1 MDVEAGRPGDAAIA
15 GCIGKKTWTG
25 TVWNTVTKRMHAS
38 FFSFYGAKLHM
49 VRDDVQQLP
58 EARV

>member
-1 MDVEAGRPGDAAIA
+1 MDVEAGRPGVAAIA
-15 GCIGKKTWTG
+15 GCFGKKETWTG

-49 VRDDVQQLP
+49 V
-58 EARV
+58 